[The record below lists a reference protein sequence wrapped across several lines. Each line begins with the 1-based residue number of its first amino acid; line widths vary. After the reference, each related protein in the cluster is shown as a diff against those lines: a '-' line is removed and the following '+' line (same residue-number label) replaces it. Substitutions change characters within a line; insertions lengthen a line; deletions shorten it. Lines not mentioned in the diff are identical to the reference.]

1 MRARAKTVR
10 VASNRDIMAIEEDIQ
25 EASVATVA
33 FERELEALVLEA
45 FARGA
50 RVEGTWEIQPS
61 PTMVPDWTIEIRRHS
76 RSGEEETDTIFE
88 E

>member
-1 MRARAKTVR
+1 M
-10 VASNRDIMAIEEDIQ
+10 NRDIMAIEEDIQ

-33 FERELEALVLEA
+33 FERDLEALVLEA

-61 PTMVPDWTIEIRRHS
+61 PTMVPDWTIEIQRHS
-76 RSGEEETDTIFE
+76 PSAGDADDTILE

>member
-1 MRARAKTVR
+1 
-10 VASNRDIMAIEEDIQ
+10 MATEEDIQ

-50 RVEGTWEIQPS
+50 RVEGAWEFQPS

-76 RSGEEETDTIFE
+76 ELDEDADETIFDD
-88 E
+88 